1 MCAHINT
8 QVESSP
14 LPETGFTLNQIMR
27 LHIDFRKLALT

>member
-1 MCAHINT
+1 MFAHIKT

-27 LHIDFRKLALT
+27 LQLIFAN